1 MIRVVYR
8 DPESQREVQADFET
22 DHVRV
27 GREGSNELVLPYME
41 VSRYHAELLVGD
53 KAVTLTDRSTNG
65 TYVNGERVFG
75 KQLLNAGDRVGIGN
89 VVLTVYTEEQLQA
102 AWDEYNRQQAAA
114 QGQYPADYYQ
124 QQAYDQQA
132 AQQQAAQVAPAG
144 HDAGYSTAQ
153 QPAYDPN
160 QQQQYGAE
168 YYQQQAYAQPADQNA
183 VVLHGQQQGHAGGA
197 IVPAGPDAP
206 AYYGGQSAPVD
217 LKRRVHRRLLQ
228 YMDLKTLDMAKVAE
242 GELRDRARN
251 LLYDIIA
258 ELEADLDPTIDRDL
272 LIKEVLN
279 EALGLGPLEDF
290 LDDDSITEIMVVN
303 KDQIYVERS
312 GRIEFTGK
320 TFTSHEAVLAV
331 IERIITPL
339 GRRIDESSPL
349 VDARLKDGSR
359 VNAII
364 PPLAIKGPCITI
376 RKFGKKSLRMT
387 DLIGFGSVNEQIAN
401 FLEKCVL
408 GHKNIIISGGT
419 GSGKTTLLN
428 CLSSFI
434 PNSERII
441 TIEDAAELRLPQDHV
456 VSLETRPA
464 NLEGKGEYAIRELV
478 KNSLRMRPDRIVV
491 GECRGGEALDM
502 LQAMNTGHDG
512 SLTTGHANSPSDMIA
527 RLETMVL
534 MAGMDLPVKAIREQ
548 IASAIH
554 IIVQQSRFS
563 DGSRRVTHVTECV
576 GLDDDGRL
584 HLEDIFKFQQ
594 RGMDESGK
602 IIGEIVLTGYI
613 PSFIPDFINS
623 GIISDGS
630 FL

>member
-22 DHVRV
+22 AHIRV

-75 KQLLNAGDRVGIGN
+75 KQILNAGDRVGIGN

-124 QQAYDQQA
+124 QEAHVDGGQATGQPQAYDA
-132 AQQQAAQVAPAG
+132 
-144 HDAGYSTAQ
+144 TA
-153 QPAYDPN
+153 
-160 QQQQYGAE
+160 QQQYGAE
-168 YYQQQAYAQPADQNA
+168 YYQQEAYVQ
-183 VVLHGQQQGHAGGA
+183 HGQQTADPANALVLHQQGQAVVAVVDTHQAA
-197 IVPAGPDAP
+197 S
-206 AYYGGQSAPVD
+206 AYYGGESAPVD

-242 GELRDRARN
+242 EELRDRARN

-376 RKFGKKSLRMT
+376 RKFGKKSMRIS
-387 DLIGFGSVNEQIAN
+387 DLIAFGSLSEQIAN

-434 PNSERII
+434 PNKERII

-464 NLEGKGEYAIRELV
+464 NLEGKGEYSIRELV

-554 IIVQQSRFS
+554 VIVQQSRFS

-584 HLEDIFKFQQ
+584 HLEDIFKYQQ
-594 RGMDESGK
+594 RGMTEEGK
-602 IIGEIVLTGYI
+602 VVGEMVLTGYI